1 MQHAIILATKLQ
13 THVRIPDADSDCKP
27 ETSVESHTLF
37 KTTSSSIWQLWLHYR
52 ALHKHLDY
60 IYLGHLCDALQLQEC
75 FYRELILCLPIPNW
89 LQWPHSWHVLENH
102 PTRISCTRLKINLFL
117 VASCA
122 NIEWIGQAI
131 DLSSQRTFHF
141 NSKPLMWLMPQTHQ
155 ISFSKCLEFRTY

>member
-52 ALHKHLDY
+52 ALHKHLDIWVIFVMHY
-60 IYLGHLCDALQLQEC
+60 S
-75 FYRELILCLPIPNW
+75 YRNVSRKLILCLPIPNW

-122 NIEWIGQAI
+122 NIEWIRQAI
-131 DLSSQRTFHF
+131 DLSSHRTFHF